1 MLIRVKAF
9 GLNRSELHFRQ
20 GRGDQRHVS
29 AGSGHRGDGDRRRR
43 TRWRVPPG
51 TQVVTM
57 MGGMGRAFDGGY
69 AEYVLVPA
77 AQVIAFPS
85 DLPWEQLGA
94 RAGDA
99 ADRVRVVVDRRRQG
113 RGC

>member
-20 GRGDQRHVS
+20 GLAP
-29 AGSGHRGDGDRRRR
+29 AG
-43 TRWRVPPG
+43 TFPRVPGIEAAGVVAAAPG
-51 TQVVTM
+51 GEFAAGAQVVTM

-77 AQVIAFPS
+77 RQVIRSAATCPGRRS
-85 DLPWEQLGA
+85 A
-94 RAGDA
+94 RCP
-99 ADRVRVVVDRRRQG
+99 RCCRPRTG
-113 RGC
+113 R